1 MYDYDYMTG
10 QTAKAAANVAG
21 TLVWTIIAIVIA
33 IAAGIMVYFMFVKSD
48 KPVSS
53 SLQKLRD
60 LLDFKTMLIEPILK
74 VVYITLTIFIVLFS
88 FGLISTSFVAFLMT
102 LIFGPL
108 IIRITYELMKILNQR
123 MQKKKQKLKNK
134 SQDLFFLS
142 TKKRAYAL
150 PEYFPSLVEIIIF
163 SPSLINNGTFTT

>member
-53 SLQKLRD
+53 SL
-60 LLDFKTMLIEPILK
+60 
-74 VVYITLTIFIVLFS
+74 
-88 FGLISTSFVAFLMT
+88 
-102 LIFGPL
+102 
-108 IIRITYELMKILNQR
+108 
-123 MQKKKQKLKNK
+123 
-134 SQDLFFLS
+134 
-142 TKKRAYAL
+142 
-150 PEYFPSLVEIIIF
+150 
-163 SPSLINNGTFTT
+163 

>member
-53 SLQKLRD
+53 NLQKLRD
-60 LLDFKTMLIEPILK
+60 LLDFKTMLIEPVLK

-108 IIRITYELMKILNQR
+108 IIRITYELMMINIMIWKNTKEINENIKPKNA
-123 MQKKKQKLKNK
+123 KKE
-134 SQDLFFLS
+134 
-142 TKKRAYAL
+142 TKT
-150 PEYFPSLVEIIIF
+150 EE
-163 SPSLINNGTFTT
+163 

>member
-48 KPVSS
+48 KPVSGN
-53 SLQKLRD
+53 LQKLRD

-88 FGLISTSFVAFLMT
+88 FGLISTIFLNISFSFPESAHKENLN
-102 LIFGPL
+102 I
-108 IIRITYELMKILNQR
+108 KICVPNLFSKKSFPFSR
-123 MQKKKQKLKNK
+123 LQK
-134 SQDLFFLS
+134 
-142 TKKRAYAL
+142 
-150 PEYFPSLVEIIIF
+150 
-163 SPSLINNGTFTT
+163 

>member
-33 IAAGIMVYFMFVKSD
+33 IAAGIMVYFMFVKND

-88 FGLISTSFVAFLMT
+88 FGLMYFSNSFLFKQLIPSRLPIHKHRGKQIFRFLFPLLFNNPIPESLETISITS
-102 LIFGPL
+102 
-108 IIRITYELMKILNQR
+108 
-123 MQKKKQKLKNK
+123 
-134 SQDLFFLS
+134 
-142 TKKRAYAL
+142 
-150 PEYFPSLVEIIIF
+150 IF
-163 SPSLINNGTFTT
+163 SDSNILCTPLSFI